1 MFRPHT
7 TRGIP
12 ASSCRRTQDK
22 ISLSGLSLAEIVL
35 TAVNSVPS
43 REEQGWLG
51 GLGVSED
58 MSVRCDP
65 LLHPETLQADASIS
79 FVHVCLTGI
88 GISRFVNAH
97 PGVPKTANVKPG
109 GEFSCSLGSDQ
120 SGF

>member
-1 MFRPHT
+1 MFGNLNNYIYWAAT
-7 TRGIP
+7 IGGIP
-12 ASSCRRTQDK
+12 ASSCCRTQDK
-22 ISLSGLSLAEIVL
+22 ISLSDLLLAEIVL

-58 MSVRCDP
+58 MSVRYDP

-88 GISRFVNAH
+88 RISHFINAH
-97 PGVPKTANVKPG
+97 PTRRHGW
-109 GEFSCSLGSDQ
+109 S
-120 SGF
+120 